1 MNSLRLALFC
11 LALAAC
17 RDEARTTEP
26 IPPQPEQGVA
36 ATVTVDNLHAAVGQS
51 VRVRVEVQVGNGQVF
66 KVGSFTGRLHFDPA
80 RLAFKTENAINDG
93 LRVANAAGASG
104 GEIRFAGA
112 SPSGFST
119 LVLYDGTFEVKATN
133 YVASLQLLM
142 EEMSAAQTLT
152 NLRPQLQVRR
162 QVFQSRQA
170 ERP

>member
-1 MNSLRLALFC
+1 MNSLRMALFC

-17 RDEARTTEP
+17 RDEPRDVVA
-26 IPPQPEQGVA
+26 PPPDQGVA
-36 ATVTVDNLHAAVGQS
+36 AAVTVDNLHAQVGQT
-51 VRVRVEVQVGNGQVF
+51 VRVRVEVQVPATQTF
-66 KVGSFTGRLHFDPA
+66 KVGSYTGRLHFDPA

-93 LRVANAAGASG
+93 LRVANNNGATG

-112 SPSGFST
+112 SPSGFAT

-142 EEMSAAQTLT
+142 EEISAAQTLT